1 MQIVRAQCSLNAR
14 SMLGRTSGETS
25 AEEPALPMICSRIP
39 GHISCRQL
47 PVAAARPTVLPPFCQ
62 PCQMLPAERF
72 HISCNH
78 HPQRLPERA
87 PFVHVPISP
96 WETFLWLFPLRY
108 YSVLRTPC
116 YLLFSR
122 LCLFMLVDASSA
134 PYGVHRTSILLIR
147 RPFRAAYFCRGETRD
162 DTGSRR
168 RKSFFFHLMLTDVK
182 LSPAY
187 GSTVQRHS
195 TLTGHRHCHDPLS
208 TSDWWATWHSSIVR
222 RSNLLFAIKS
232 SRPFSVAFCG
242 GEQASEAS
250 Q

>member
-1 MQIVRAQCSLNAR
+1 MQIVHAQCSLNAR

-47 PVAAARPTVLPPFCQ
+47 PIAAARPTVLPPFCQ

-78 HPQRLPERA
+78 HPQQLPERA

-116 YLLFSR
+116 YIVSPIFKVV
-122 LCLFMLVDASSA
+122 LVYARRCKQCSVRSS
-134 PYGVHRTSILLIR
+134 PYEYFADKKAIPCRILLQGG
-147 RPFRAAYFCRGETRD
+147 RPAMTPGVEEEKA
-162 DTGSRR
+162 
-168 RKSFFFHLMLTDVK
+168 FFFI
-182 LSPAY
+182 S
-187 GSTVQRHS
+187 
-195 TLTGHRHCHDPLS
+195 C
-208 TSDWWATWHSSIVR
+208 
-222 RSNLLFAIKS
+222 
-232 SRPFSVAFCG
+232 
-242 GEQASEAS
+242 
-250 Q
+250 